1 MNLTFSI
8 PGGGKPVSPERVPG
22 KSVVVAEEPGKRS
35 ASRAA
40 ENESTFRAA
49 NEQLAKKAS
58 EFGLA
63 DERTPYICEC
73 EEERC
78 TTIVRLTMAEYEE
91 VRSHPRQFVLAPAHQ
106 GEDDRIVAE
115 QAGYTIVE
123 KTGEEG
129 RLVEV
134 QDPRS

>member
-1 MNLTFSI
+1 M
-8 PGGGKPVSPERVPG
+8 
-22 KSVVVAEEPGKRS
+22 AEEPGKRS

-40 ENESTFRAA
+40 ANESRFRAA
-49 NEQLAKKAS
+49 NEQLADKAS
-58 EFGLA
+58 ELGLSE
-63 DERTPYICEC
+63 ERSPYLCEC

-78 TTIVRLTMAEYEE
+78 TTIVQLTMAEYEE
-91 VRSHPRQFVLAPAHQ
+91 VRSHSRRFLLAPGHQ

-115 QAGYTIVE
+115 QAGYTIIE

-129 RLVEV
+129 RLVEA